1 MGVAYIKQY
10 VKKVY
15 YLAMFT
21 CLLCLLPCSFFPP
34 DVSVAIAEIIWPY
47 MILFFIISISGVIL
61 GIYWKDS
68 TFVSVA
74 GFLFILSFY
83 AMLRWE
89 FWWGYKIGIN
99 W

>member
-1 MGVAYIKQY
+1 MVKQY
-10 VKKVY
+10 VKMAY
-15 YLAMFT
+15 YLAMLT

-34 DVSVAIAEIIWPY
+34 DVSVAIAEIIKPY
-47 MILFFIISISGVIL
+47 MILVLIISISGVIL

-74 GFLFILSFY
+74 GFLLILSLY
-83 AMLRWE
+83 AMLRWG
-89 FWWGYKIGIN
+89 FWWGYKIGIY